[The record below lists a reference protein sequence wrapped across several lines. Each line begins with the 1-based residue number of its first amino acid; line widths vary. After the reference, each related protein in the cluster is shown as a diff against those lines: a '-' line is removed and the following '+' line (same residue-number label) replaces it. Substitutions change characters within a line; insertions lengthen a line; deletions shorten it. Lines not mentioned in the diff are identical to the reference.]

1 MEQDKDI
8 QKLKFECH
16 LLIDEIWGK
25 NKTSA
30 YYWLREEFGKD
41 FHFADINDIKVLEEA
56 MSRLTA
62 WKLLKKQPQVF
73 EDVKPDF
80 KHEKKRI
87 FLKKKFGRRFG
98 KKRIF

>member
-1 MEQDKDI
+1 MKQDKDI
-8 QKLKFECH
+8 QKLKFDCH

-25 NKTSA
+25 NKISA
-30 YYWLREEFGKD
+30 YHWLREEMGRD
-41 FHFADINDIKVLEEA
+41 FHFADTNDKAVLELA
-56 MSRLTA
+56 MDRLTA

-73 EDVKPDF
+73 QDIQPDF

-98 KKRIF
+98 KK